1 MVYFGYQ
8 VSPAPGKRDDLIEAN
23 ARFKKVIESHGGKA
37 IASFQVAIGQGDGD
51 LIYLIAYDDLAAAGA
66 AGEALENDPDYQ
78 AIRSATEPMI
88 ASVSSSF
95 LQPLPESG
103 LQ

>member
-1 MVYFGYQ
+1 VTRPSGYDASSREKADTFSHQEDPPMVYFGYQ

-37 IASFQVAIGQGDGD
+37 IASFQVAIGQG
-51 LIYLIAYDDLAAAGA
+51 
-66 AGEALENDPDYQ
+66 
-78 AIRSATEPMI
+78 EPMI